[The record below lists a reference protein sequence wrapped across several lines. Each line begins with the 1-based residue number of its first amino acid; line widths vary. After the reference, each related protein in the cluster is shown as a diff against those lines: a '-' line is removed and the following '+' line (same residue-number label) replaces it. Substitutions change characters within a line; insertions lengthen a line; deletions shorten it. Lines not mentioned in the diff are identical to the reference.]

1 MQNTNLVGLICR
13 NICAV
18 LSAKCFLTSNQPAMF
33 DEFFIPLFFLTIA
46 CSVCT
51 SGDFGILLET
61 LVPSNSWIVASVCK
75 QTYILASRCLFKE
88 CPLKSNI
95 VLSSSHLFTLIFSF
109 NNSFFLFLFGSWA
122 LSLSLVVV
130 WKSCCIPS
138 SLKTAK
144 HARRSVRCQ
153 QLTNRYSGNTPES
166 TSRCLEGIQVFNIIQ
181 LNNSIISNSLLP
193 NQIW

>member
-1 MQNTNLVGLICR
+1 MFSSNWS
-13 NICAV
+13 NIRLHNITCQCKIRA
-18 LSAKCFLTSNQPAMF
+18 LSDSFAETSAQYWVQEVFNQPAMF
-33 DEFFIPLFFLTIA
+33 DEFFIPLFFLTIACA

-95 VLSSSHLFTLIFSF
+95 VLSSSHLFTLIFSL

-122 LSLSLVVV
+122 LSIPLLVLVWVVV
-130 WKSCCIPS
+130 
-138 SLKTAK
+138 
-144 HARRSVRCQ
+144 
-153 QLTNRYSGNTPES
+153 
-166 TSRCLEGIQVFNIIQ
+166 F
-181 LNNSIISNSLLP
+181 SLL
-193 NQIW
+193 